1 MVIKDES
8 IKFRGYI
15 MVISASEKTQKR
27 ETGSAL
33 LNDGAGRGRG
43 SLTEKVMFEG
53 RTEGKGK
60 ESPRAVWR
68 KRSSFQAESIMG

>member
-1 MVIKDES
+1 
-8 IKFRGYI
+8 
-15 MVISASEKTQKR
+15 MVISPSEKTQKR
-27 ETGSAL
+27 EIGSVL
-33 LNDGAGRGRG
+33 LNDAAGGGRK

-68 KRSSFQAESIMG
+68 QRSFFQAERASWGEA